1 MIKFFIAVLHHNNI
15 NNINTFLKNY
25 FANVDS
31 SVAELFILDNGSS
44 ETIYNDIVSIHS
56 NYNNWNLLRSEEN
69 TGVIGG
75 RNLLFDVFSDRIQ
88 DYSGILFLDDDQFIT
103 SPKFL
108 SLYTKRINNGFDVL
122 GYEAWQ
128 MNKNLLPKI
137 KVKNYGDRFTY
148 VGCGGMYI
156 SSAVFKSVGKFDEI
170 FNPCYFEDP
179 DYNFRCIE
187 NGYKIDWIPNLPV
200 IHKAHSTL
208 SKRGDR
214 KSRFRNSWSEFKKKW
229 NGRVPEKTY
238 LI

>member
-25 FANVDS
+25 FANIDS

-44 ETIYNDIVSIHS
+44 ETTYNDIVNINS

-108 SLYTKRINNGFDVL
+108 SLYTKRINNG
-122 GYEAWQ
+122 
-128 MNKNLLPKI
+128 N
-137 KVKNYGDRFTY
+137 R
-148 VGCGGMYI
+148 
-156 SSAVFKSVGKFDEI
+156 
-170 FNPCYFEDP
+170 
-179 DYNFRCIE
+179 
-187 NGYKIDWIPNLPV
+187 
-200 IHKAHSTL
+200 
-208 SKRGDR
+208 
-214 KSRFRNSWSEFKKKW
+214 
-229 NGRVPEKTY
+229 
-238 LI
+238 